1 MVADPNAASSA
12 APTPETP
19 APAPAAAPSAPA
31 SAAPS
36 GVRRPESRRRAP
48 YPVRRKVCRFCAE
61 KVRDIDYKQI
71 QVLRAFITDTG
82 KILSARITGNCASH
96 QRQLTRCIKRGR
108 NLALLPYVSR

>member
-1 MVADPNAASSA
+1 MSAEPTAAASS
-12 APTPETP
+12 E
-19 APAPAAAPSAPA
+19 APASPSASSAPSAA
-31 SAAPS
+31 GA
-36 GVRRPESRRRAP
+36 RRPSSSAPGGRRAP

-71 QVLRAFITDTG
+71 QILRTYTTDTG

-96 QRQLTRCIKRGR
+96 QRQLTRCIKRAR